1 MESLKEMFKVGSG
14 PSSSHTIAP
23 QRAVKLYLE
32 KYPQTSYLQVFLYG
46 SLSLTGKG
54 HFTDHAIKLCAEPIS
69 CDVFFN
75 LEWQY
80 PFPNGLIIKG
90 YDNCQK
96 EFEEWVVYSIGGG
109 SIKILNQTFDFQK
122 QIYPQT
128 SFAEIKDF
136 CLEHGFSLVD
146 YVMYYEPNI
155 RGYLTDIFH
164 AMINSVS
171 NGLNTT
177 GYLLGPLNMPRV
189 ASKIYS
195 QAQNTMTG
203 EQDRIKVMSY
213 AYATME
219 ENATLGQVV
228 TAPTCG
234 ASGVMASLMYYYY
247 YDKNIDINKL
257 IDGLMVAGV
266 IGNVIKTNATV
277 SGAEGGCQAEV
288 GAACAMSAAMIMSLS
303 SDDIDK
309 IEYAAEIAM
318 EHHLGLTCDP
328 VAGYVIIPCIE
339 RNSAAALRAIDS
351 SLMAT
356 TISNV
361 KLNRVS
367 LDQVVAT
374 MKYTGQKIAHEL
386 RETSL
391 GGLASEI
398 KVPNC

>member
-1 MESLKEMFKVGSG
+1 MESLKEMYKVGSG

-32 KYPQTSYLQVFLYG
+32 KYPEVDYLQVFLYG

-54 HFTDHAIKLCAEPIS
+54 HFTDHAIKMCAQPIN
-69 CDVFFN
+69 CDVFFK

-90 YDNCQK
+90 FNGQK
-96 EFEEWVVYSIGGG
+96 ELEEWVVYSIGGG
-109 SIKILNQTFDFQK
+109 SIKILNQSFDFQK
-122 QIYPQT
+122 SIYPEK

-136 CLEHGFSLVD
+136 CLENGFSLIE
-146 YVMYYEPNI
+146 YVLYYEPNI
-155 RGYLTDIFH
+155 VSYLEMIVE
-164 AMINSVS
+164 AMLNSVT
-171 NGLNTT
+171 NGLNAT

-189 ASKIYS
+189 ANKIYK
-195 QAQNTMTG
+195 QLNYVDVN
-203 EQDRIKVMSY
+203 EHEKIKIMAY

-234 ASGVMASLMYYYY
+234 ASGVMASLIYYYY
-247 YDKNIDINKL
+247 HDKKIPMNKL
-257 IDGLMVAGV
+257 IEGLMVAGV
-266 IGNVIKTNATV
+266 IGNIIKTNATV

-288 GAACAMSAAMIMSLS
+288 GAACAMSAAMIMSFMS
-303 SDDIDK
+303 SDIDK

-328 VAGYVIIPCIE
+328 VGGYVIIPCIE

-351 SLMAT
+351 SFMAN
-356 TISNV
+356 TISSV

-391 GGLASEI
+391 GGLATEI
-398 KVPNC
+398 KLPNC